1 MDKLANMVV
10 LLRGLTVRVDVTALL
25 QLVGLEIIARF
36 QLPVQMEQMV
46 KAVIM
51 ELL

>member
-1 MDKLANMVV
+1 MV
-10 LLRGLTVRVDVTALL
+10 LVDVTVLL
-25 QLVGLEIIARF
+25 QLVGLEITVRF